1 MHGVGHQLRS
11 DDKYSHVRGLFSC
24 NGELVLHLKLERSL
38 RALKAM
44 RGRAERHP
52 RWASHIDA

>member
-1 MHGVGHQLRS
+1 MLGYLGW
-11 DDKYSHVRGLFSC
+11 DEGGDPYP
-24 NGELVLHLKLERSL
+24 KLERSL